1 MAEPTAA
8 GRSGGGLEV
17 DGLSVRFGG
26 IQAVADVSFSAPVG
40 RITGLIGPN
49 GAGKSTTF
57 NACCGLAPVER
68 GRVSFAGLDITRAS
82 TPARARL
89 GLGRTFQK
97 MEIYDSLTVAE
108 NVALGRAARL
118 AGASPVRLALATR
131 AERAETADVAAWA
144 MRTCG
149 IEHLAGHG
157 AGNLSTGQRRLVEL
171 ARALAG
177 RFTLLLLD
185 EASSGLDKAETALVA
200 DILRRAVADEGIG
213 ILIVEHDMELVMDI
227 CEHLFVLDFGRLIFD
242 GTPAQTRNSDTVRR
256 AYLGQAVAS

>member
-1 MAEPTAA
+1 MADRTA
-8 GRSGGGLEV
+8 LEV
-17 DGLSVRFGG
+17 AGLSVRFGG
-26 IQAVADVSFSAPVG
+26 IQAVSDVSFGAPVG

-57 NACCGLAPVER
+57 NACCGLAPIES
-68 GRVSFAGLDITRAS
+68 GRVLFAGTDITRAS

-118 AGASPVRLALATR
+118 AGASPLRLALATR
-131 AERAETADVAAWA
+131 AERAETAEIADWA

-149 IEHLAGHG
+149 ITTLAGRG
-157 AGNLSTGQRRLVEL
+157 AGDLSTGQRRLVEL

-185 EASSGLDKAETALVA
+185 EASSGLDKGETVLVGE
-200 DILRRAVADEGIG
+200 ILRTAVAEEGLG
-213 ILIVEHDMELVMDI
+213 ILIVEHDMDLVMDV
-227 CEHLFVLDFGRLIFD
+227 CEYLYVLDFGRLIFD
-242 GTPAQTRNSDTVRR
+242 GTPTEVRASEAVRR
-256 AYLGQAVAS
+256 AYLGQAAAS

>member
-1 MAEPTAA
+1 VVDHPAVPDEQ
-8 GRSGGGLEV
+8 RGLEV

-57 NACCGLAPVER
+57 NACCGLAPIAS
-68 GRVSFAGLDITRAS
+68 GRIHFAGVDITRAS

-118 AGASPVRLALATR
+118 AGASPWRLALSTR
-131 AERAETADVAAWA
+131 AEQEETADLAAWA
-144 MRTCG
+144 LRTCG

-177 RFTLLLLD
+177 RFRLLLLD
-185 EASSGLDKAETALVA
+185 EPSSGLDKSETALVGQV
-200 DILRRAVADEGIG
+200 LRTAVAAEGLG
-213 ILIVEHDMELVMDI
+213 VLIVEHDMDLVMDV
-227 CEHLFVLDFGRLIFD
+227 CEHILVLDFGRIIFA
-242 GTPAQTRNSDTVRR
+242 GSPGEVRTSPEVRR

>member
-1 MAEPTAA
+1 VAEH
-8 GRSGGGLEV
+8 RGLEV

-26 IQAVADVSFSAPVG
+26 IQAVAGVSFSAPVG
-40 RITGLIGPN
+40 QVTGLIGPN

-57 NACCGLAPVER
+57 DACCGLAPIEA
-68 GRVSFAGLDITRAS
+68 GRVRFAGVDITRAS

-118 AGASPVRLALATR
+118 AGASPLRLALATR

-144 MRTCG
+144 MHTCG
-149 IEHLAGHG
+149 IEHLADHG

-185 EASSGLDKAETALVA
+185 EASSGLDKAETALVGR
-200 DILRRAVADEGIG
+200 ILHRAVAEEGIG
-213 ILIVEHDMELVMDI
+213 ILIVEHDMDLVMDV
-227 CEHLFVLDFGRLIFD
+227 CQHLFVLDFGRLIFD
-242 GTPAQTRNSDTVRR
+242 GSPAEVRASAEVRR
-256 AYLGQAVAS
+256 AYLGQAAVS